1 MVDKR
6 VIEELL
12 NITMAQILALPD
24 EQMKKESTEQM
35 AILVR
40 TIGSTLSYL
49 QTRSVS
55 PKHMDPFYLFW
66 FNNTIKFMNS
76 SSLVFKLAA
85 WEQLNEIIHE
95 AKVVRPVASS
105 YLVEGAGT
113 TFVNG
118 EYVLCPRVGE
128 DYIYKKVPTQPNMP
142 LLTLFKCSMRSKEKW
157 WFISQADLDKPG
169 TDKDIDY
176 YLHRSTAEE
185 DKEPA
190 FRGWTHVTQGIN
202 LIGVVPP
209 PSVKRKSLDL
219 PKDTTKEMYLDYK
232 LLGWTLNKDL
242 LSYIYGSSIHRE
254 IVSRSGKFIIFLAE
268 YDALKKEHIS
278 LIWKS
283 AINSQEIGI
292 VEEIFSQLVPLTM
305 YLSDA
310 LFSHLMVLALEALKE
325 DTNYNKVAIFVE
337 RFNMNHNKYLLSA
350 IKSTSPTSLVS
361 LIWEIYKNP
370 SFENLKGCNAIQDIL
385 SIGFSQKD
393 KSNMVYQRIQDCI
406 ATLSSLSKTSETGTD
421 EQIAS
426 RIIQILTFFICKP
439 MLDNDLVAKLME
451 VGFPAIIVSE
461 IKRFVYF
468 SREKIAA
475 KQLDEKTFSSLLAS
489 RLKILRRFFTTNR
502 NVTIP
507 YELVEQL
514 WSFLSQ
520 QYIESEEFFT
530 FLKNS
535 FSVGN
540 ADNAPSD
547 VICSPENCMK
557 IFKNIICSPA
567 IDWGHCGDAAF
578 ECFHGYFNDL
588 EGSESSYLPGT
599 ELPPKLGLA
608 TLWNIALKIPTP
620 SAMKDSIDLLLQ
632 AFDMLSYSS
641 ADANNIMLRH
651 VFSHLKSAIQNA
663 SQIQE
668 REALIS
674 RCIAI
679 LHTAV
684 IKTKGPANIHSHA
697 MRGCMSRITIS
708 VYYRK
713 VTSYYNQNTQSDII
727 RVEKGT
733 DGIAKLEVH
742 PYHTFAMLKEK
753 LYTYIGLNVNLN
765 SVSFTVEN
773 IGKAFVNDS
782 TRLLELGLK
791 DGGEISLSYIIQYNQ
806 KSYDDDNSFY
816 GTSDDRNIHIGRLI
830 SGDESYMD
838 CLLTLCEYCGP
849 DVVKQIWE
857 LCMLIPSQQD
867 WMQLVMDTA
876 QTSMPST
883 DEINSWGML
892 MANWSI
898 ARTTYFLQIVD
909 SYLQPS
915 PEMVGTFDVDSD
927 NLLKKFKVLFLT
939 TGGFSMVLNVLI
951 NTPTNDALIT
961 SAALGVSLHIIHHVL
976 EESNLLA
983 GSSESSG
990 ESKDLEKLDNI
1001 QKLPYFNGVLR
1012 QIEAQSSSVIE
1023 KLLFIARNAAAN
1035 EESGIVQN
1043 ALVIIN
1049 TLIKSPEVAH
1059 QLTTNPQSKMLLAK
1073 VLRSGSKKVRSMAE
1087 EFAVQV
1093 GKSQPVVLTW
1103 LLEELR
1109 DMNFD
1114 DDLCT
1119 EVFRALTALLIAS
1132 VGSDLKENTPTLARI
1147 LSQKILSYPR
1157 DGIIAGEDRFA
1168 LCGYLDLLDNL
1179 ISLDHVAVEDT
1190 ELGANLIQV
1199 LLSDFLFTMP
1209 NAEDNERRA
1218 ICDTPLSRQSAYNVI
1233 STFVKVSP
1241 SAYEQVLAELTQLT
1255 ALASRR
1261 MNSFWGLQVSY
1272 DIKKSDLNFLGLK
1285 NQGCTCYMNS
1295 LLQQLFMNTTL
1306 RDSILKTQLK
1316 ESQRTTVWHRSDED
1330 LVGNVLLFEFANG
1343 SWRAGKVLEYDSYR
1357 SAHRIQYMHV
1367 DGSAEEIALFDI
1379 HEGRHGK
1386 ETGKVRFLPSSNSP
1400 SAPITESD
1408 DAAYRVF
1415 EQLQRTFCFLKY
1427 SKKRYFDP
1435 RPFVEACKTLN
1446 MNFNVYHQNDAAE
1459 FCDQLLD
1466 RIETSTKGKHSGK
1479 DVWNE
1484 VFMKEVF
1491 GGKWLYQ
1498 KIPRDCQAY
1507 TMNKADCGHW
1517 QGSRLESY
1525 LKVELIIRG
1534 KDNIDDSLGELMQGE
1549 LMDGDNKI
1557 HCDVCSEKKATVR
1570 RTCFGNLPNT
1580 MILHLKRFDL
1590 DFQTFET
1597 VKLNNRMAFNTRINM
1612 LKYTKEGIEAE
1623 EKKSAKVAEQQDQS
1637 NVDKSVSALDSPGS
1651 SRDQLGLS
1659 APSQE
1664 SESEAG
1670 ISLDVEEYDYEL
1682 QGVLVHAGVAQ
1693 GGHYYSYVKDAT
1705 SDSNKWY
1712 KFDDEDVS
1720 PFNSETIPASCFG
1733 GPPSANLASHN
1744 SHNQSMNEEDR
1755 ISNALMLF
1763 YNKVKKPSPSEQ
1775 QQQQSLGD
1783 GQVAACAIVQ
1793 TTEGDRLVDGIQA
1806 FQREVQE
1813 ANMQHILSCYLLDS
1827 DLHNFVRALLALLSQ
1842 SDVAGSAENSFTSED
1857 SLSSFQEK
1865 LLWKPEDMNDDLPL
1879 RTVKFGCEFL
1889 LDVVLHCRE
1898 RASMRSSVNV
1908 LRSCFEKYPH
1918 TALWFLHRVV
1928 DTQSCGWFLDY
1939 LFYCTDALAR
1949 ATFVQILVQAV
1960 HIVAPTTAE
1969 ALVSMK
1975 NFKLMDLKSE
1985 IRSNPAALVSYL
1997 LKLVVESSV
2006 KVVNHV
2012 RTADEYFTLVRD
2024 LCSIPSVC
2032 TAFQHL
2038 AMVSILAYFITPDS
2052 ASPQLKNMFEKH
2064 LVVNSRQNAMRVDY
2078 GNLLQSVFE
2087 ALAALLGVPQV
2098 RKVNLLQE
2106 RSYWDSE
2113 LVPEAKDVLTT
2124 IFKESSHNMGMDA
2137 NFISAYFD
2145 RVTNFGSTPG
2155 QPLHKATPV
2164 QVRNILDRFANTA
2177 DGRLSLE
2184 GFLQYQT
2191 DTASHNPKLVWR
2203 VSIFSHNVLY
2213 CLCGLSILLLLS
2225 FFCSI
2230 QDLHAFHFRND
2241 LSRVVPINRAGGAT
2255 AQSAAPNTSAEANA
2269 RPSVAGAEDGS
2280 VVNRGSFRSSLS
2292 DFCRHA
2298 LSNITLYEA
2307 GLSASEACAKA
2318 IAQAVCSGDET
2329 ISKNLIQQV
2338 TRKGLSNNN
2347 YILFSNDNYRLLGHD
2362 KAVCYRH

>member
-1 MVDKR
+1 M
-6 VIEELL
+6 EELL
-12 NITMAQILALPD
+12 NITMTIILALPD

-40 TIGSTLSYL
+40 TIGTTMSYL
-49 QTRSVS
+49 QGRSVS

-76 SSLVFKLAA
+76 SSLVFKLSA

-95 AKVVRPVASS
+95 AKVVRPIATS
-105 YLVEGAGT
+105 YLVEGAGSA
-113 TFVNG
+113 FVNG
-118 EYVLCPRVGE
+118 EYVLCPRVG
-128 DYIYKKVPTQPNMP
+128 DDFIYKKAPTAPNTP
-142 LLTLFKCSMRSKEKW
+142 LLTLFKCVMRSKEKW

-190 FRGWTHVTQGIN
+190 CKGWTHITQGIN

-209 PSVKRKSLDL
+209 PTVKRKSLDL
-219 PKDTTKEMYLDYK
+219 PKDTTKEMYLDFK
-232 LLGWTLNKDL
+232 LLGWTLEKDL

-268 YDALKKEHIS
+268 YDALKMEHIS

-283 AINSQEIGI
+283 AINNQEIGI
-292 VEEIFSQLVPLTM
+292 VEEIFTQLVPLTM

-310 LFSHLMVLALEALKE
+310 LFSHLMELALEALKE
-325 DTNYNKVAIFVE
+325 DSNYSKVAIFVE
-337 RFNMNHNKYLLSA
+337 KFNMNHNKFLLSA
-350 IKSTSPTSLVS
+350 IKSTSPTSLLS

-370 SFENLKGCNAIQDIL
+370 SFENLKGCNAIQEIL
-385 SIGFSQKD
+385 SVGFCQKD
-393 KSNMVYQRIQDCI
+393 KSNMVYQRVQDCI
-406 ATLSSLSKTSETGTD
+406 ASLSSLSKTSETGAD

-439 MLDNDLVAKLME
+439 MLDNDLVVKLME
-451 VGFPAIIVSE
+451 GGFPGIIVSE
-461 IKRFVYF
+461 IKRFVHF

-475 KQLDEKTFSSLLAS
+475 GQLEEKFFSSLLAN

-507 YELVEQL
+507 YEIVEQL

-520 QYIESEEFFT
+520 HNIESEEFFK
-530 FLKNS
+530 FLRNS

-540 ADNAPSD
+540 GENALTD

-557 IFKNIICSPA
+557 IFKSIICSPA
-567 IDWGHCGDAAF
+567 IDWTSCGDAAF

-588 EGSESSYLPGT
+588 EGSESSYTPGT
-599 ELPPKLGLA
+599 ELPPKLGLS

-620 SAMKDSIDLLLQ
+620 TAKKDSIDLLLQ
-632 AFDMLSYSS
+632 AYEILSYSS
-641 ADANNIMLRH
+641 SNANNNMLGH
-651 VFSHLKSAIQNA
+651 VFFHLKKAALNHSKVM
-663 SQIQE
+663 E
-668 REALIS
+668 LEALIS
-674 RCIAI
+674 RCVAI
-679 LHTAV
+679 LHSAV
-684 IKTKGPANIHSHA
+684 IKSKGPINIPSHA

-713 VTSYYNQNTQSDII
+713 VTSYYNQNTQSELV
-727 RVEKGT
+727 RVEKGS
-733 DGIAKLEVH
+733 DGMAKLEVH
-742 PYHTFAMLKEK
+742 PYHTFAMLKER
-753 LYTYIGLNVNLN
+753 LCTYIGLNVNLS

-773 IGKAFVNDS
+773 MGKIFINDS

-791 DGGEISLSYIIQYNQ
+791 DGGEISVSYIIQYNQ
-806 KSYDDDNSFY
+806 KSYDDENSFY
-816 GTSDDRNIHIGRLI
+816 GISDDRNIHIGRLI

-838 CLLTLCEYCGP
+838 CLLTLCEHCGP
-849 DVVKQIWE
+849 DVVKQIWD

-867 WMQLVMDTA
+867 WMQLVVDTA

-883 DEINSWGML
+883 DETNSWGML

-898 ARTTYFLQIVD
+898 ARTTYFLQIID

-915 PEMVGTFDVDSD
+915 PEVASSLDADSGS
-927 NLLKKFKVLFLT
+927 LMKKFKILFLK

-951 NTPTNDALIT
+951 NTPTNDALMS
-961 SAALGVSLHIIHHVL
+961 SAALGVSLHIIHSVL
-976 EESNLLA
+976 EESNLLTN
-983 GSSESSG
+983 SSESSSSEG
-990 ESKDLEKLDNI
+990 KESEQLVNVEE
-1001 QKLPYFNGVLR
+1001 LPHFQGVFR

-1073 VLRSGSKKVRSMAE
+1073 VLRSGSKKVRCMAE

-1093 GKSQPVVLTW
+1093 GKSQPVVLKW
-1103 LLEELR
+1103 LLEELQ

-1114 DDLCT
+1114 DGLCT

-1147 LSQKILSYPR
+1147 LSQKLLSYPR
-1157 DGIIAGEDRFA
+1157 DGVIAGDDRFA
-1168 LCGYLDLLDNL
+1168 LCGYLELLDNL
-1179 ISLDHVAVEDT
+1179 ISLDHAAMEDT
-1190 ELGANLIQV
+1190 ELGLNLMHV

-1209 NAEDNERRA
+1209 KADDNERRA
-1218 ICDTPLSRQSAYNVI
+1218 ICDTPLSRLAAYNVI

-1241 SAYEQVLAELTQLT
+1241 AAYERVLTELANLT
-1255 ALASRR
+1255 TLASRR
-1261 MNSFWGLQVSY
+1261 MNSSWGLQVSY
-1272 DIKKSDLNFLGLK
+1272 DIKKSDLSFLGLK

-1316 ESQRTTVWHRSDED
+1316 ESQRTTIWHRKDED
-1330 LVGNVLLFEFANG
+1330 LVGTVLLFEFANG
-1343 SWRAGKVLEYDSYR
+1343 SWRAGRILDYDPYR
-1357 SAHRIQYMHV
+1357 SAHKVQYMHV

-1386 ETGKVRFLPSSNSP
+1386 ETGKVRYLPP
-1400 SAPITESD
+1400 SDTVPIAAVTESD

-1435 RPFVEACKTLN
+1435 RPFVDACKSLN

-1479 DVWNE
+1479 DVWND

-1507 TMNKADCGHW
+1507 TMNKSDCGHW

-1623 EKKSAKVAEQQDQS
+1623 EKKAVKAADQQDKS
-1637 NVDKSVSALDSPGS
+1637 LVDKSVAALDSPGS
-1651 SRDQLGLS
+1651 SRDQLGLGVL
-1659 APSQE
+1659 SQE
-1664 SESEAG
+1664 GDSEGGVA
-1670 ISLDVEEYDYEL
+1670 LDVEDYDYEL

-1693 GGHYYSYVKDAT
+1693 GGHYYSYVRDTT
-1705 SDSNKWY
+1705 SDTNKWY

-1720 PFNSETIPASCFG
+1720 PFNSESIPANCFG
-1733 GPPSANLASHN
+1733 GPPSANLSSHH

-1763 YNKVKKPSPSEQ
+1763 YNKVKKPSQVSVSEQ
-1775 QQQQSLGD
+1775 QVVGATDVGSSAVVPSTVD
-1783 GQVAACAIVQ
+1783 
-1793 TTEGDRLVDGIQA
+1793 ERLVDGIQA

-1813 ANMQHILSCYLLDS
+1813 ANTQHILSCYLLDS
-1827 DLHNFVRALLALLSQ
+1827 DLHNFVRNLLSLLSQ
-1842 SDVAGSAENSFTSED
+1842 SDTVGSAENSFSSED

-1865 LLWKPEDMNDDLPL
+1865 LLWIPEVVTEDLPL

-1918 TALWFLHRVV
+1918 TAVWFLQRVV
-1928 DTQSCGWFLDY
+1928 DTQSCAWFFDY
-1939 LFYCTDALAR
+1939 LFFCTDALAR

-1960 HIVAPTTAE
+1960 HIVAPSSPE
-1969 ALVSMK
+1969 VLISMK
-1975 NFKLMDLKSE
+1975 NAKLVDLKTE
-1985 IRSNPAALVSYL
+1985 IHNKPTVLIFYL

-2012 RTADEYFTLVRD
+2012 RTADEYFSLVRD

-2032 TAFQHL
+2032 TVLQHL
-2038 AMVSILAYFITPDS
+2038 AMVSILSYFITPDA
-2052 ASPQLKNMFEKH
+2052 ASPVLKNMFEKH
-2064 LVVNSRQNAMRVDY
+2064 LVVNSRQAAMRVDY

-2113 LVPEAKDVLTT
+2113 LVPEVKDAFTT

-2137 NFISAYFD
+2137 TFINVYFD
-2145 RVTNFGSTPG
+2145 KVTNFGSTPG
-2155 QPLHKATPV
+2155 QPHHKATPV
-2164 QVRNILDRFANTA
+2164 QIRNILDRFSNTA

-2191 DTASHNPKLVWR
+2191 ETASHNPKIVWR
-2203 VSIFSHNVLY
+2203 VS
-2213 CLCGLSILLLLS
+2213 
-2225 FFCSI
+2225 
-2230 QDLHAFHFRND
+2230 
-2241 LSRVVPINRAGGAT
+2241 
-2255 AQSAAPNTSAEANA
+2255 
-2269 RPSVAGAEDGS
+2269 
-2280 VVNRGSFRSSLS
+2280 
-2292 DFCRHA
+2292 
-2298 LSNITLYEA
+2298 
-2307 GLSASEACAKA
+2307 
-2318 IAQAVCSGDET
+2318 
-2329 ISKNLIQQV
+2329 
-2338 TRKGLSNNN
+2338 
-2347 YILFSNDNYRLLGHD
+2347 
-2362 KAVCYRH
+2362 